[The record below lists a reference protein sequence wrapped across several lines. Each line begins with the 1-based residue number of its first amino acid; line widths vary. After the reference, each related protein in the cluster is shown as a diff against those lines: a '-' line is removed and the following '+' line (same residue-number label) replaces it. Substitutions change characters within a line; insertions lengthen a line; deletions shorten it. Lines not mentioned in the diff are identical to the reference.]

1 MVLNVF
7 PQVNKLMASL
17 PASWQWIRK
26 SYKCITVVR
35 GKVAEVS
42 LIYMAVPLSKNKV
55 SITASLTKSFLLC
68 FICELFIRGIV
79 ACNNFRKNVVTH
91 SRANVVYS
99 IPEQCSVS
107 LPHENL

>member
-1 MVLNVF
+1 M
-7 PQVNKLMASL
+7 
-17 PASWQWIRK
+17 
-26 SYKCITVVR
+26 VR

-42 LIYMAVPLSKNKV
+42 LTYMALPLSKNKI
-55 SITASLTKSFLLC
+55 SITASLTKSLLLY

-79 ACNNFRKNVVTH
+79 TCNNFRKNVVTH

-99 IPEQCSVS
+99 FPEQCSVS